1 MITEQFVFHFTFK
14 SGILYETRVEDR
26 DVEDNG
32 TADGPANGVVN
43 GAVNGAANGVSNGAV
58 NSTFN
63 GAAISI
69 ITTENST
76 GEARIPDVVAKQD
89 HHLTQMSGLSHI
101 QQEGQLAAR
110 SIILLVAL
118 SMDCIFEGIRM
129 SFELKSRD
137 NPSFYPPPPNNPP
150 LTSRTYDSSFVSMV
164 NSSS

>member
-32 TADGPANGVVN
+32 AADGPAD
-43 GAVNGAANGVSNGAV
+43 GAVNGVSNGAV
-58 NSTFN
+58 NGTFN

-69 ITTENST
+69 TTTENST
-76 GEARIPDVVAKQD
+76 GEARMSDVVAKQD

-129 SFELKSRD
+129 SLALK
-137 NPSFYPPPPNNPP
+137 
-150 LTSRTYDSSFVSMV
+150 
-164 NSSS
+164 